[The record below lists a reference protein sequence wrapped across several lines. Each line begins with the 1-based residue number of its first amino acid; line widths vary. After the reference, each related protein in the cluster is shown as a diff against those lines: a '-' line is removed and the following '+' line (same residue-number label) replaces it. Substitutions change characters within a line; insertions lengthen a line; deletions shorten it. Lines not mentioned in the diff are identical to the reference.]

1 MCVCLGRRGRE
12 REGWG
17 EGESKM
23 SHSQASVARI
33 TVGDDADIHVDTAS
47 SIAH

>member
-1 MCVCLGRRGRE
+1 MFVWDGGEESGRVG
-12 REGWG
+12 
-17 EGESKM
+17 GESKM